1 MDYYNKNA
9 PQLFRQ
15 YESLPVE
22 KVHEPWLKLLPEQ
35 PGLACDIGAGSGRDA
50 RWLATQGWDVVAVE
64 PATELRLQGER
75 QNVLPASSASIKS
88 SGSVT
93 WLDDT
98 LPELKKLRALDQRF
112 NLILISAVWMH
123 MPAAQH
129 QRAMRIVS
137 ELLAPGGLLVITLRN
152 GPDDHDRF
160 FPVSAD
166 DVIALAQDRALISK
180 YRSRGDDLQRA
191 DIEWDSLV
199 FQLPDDGSG
208 SLPLLRHIIVNDNKA
223 ASYKLGLLRVLI
235 RIAEGAPGMV
245 TRRTDDWVE
254 IPFGLVGLYWIK
266 TYLPL
271 VLRHNLVQAPKA
283 DHRNQT
289 GYGWAKP
296 QHFYSLQDQ
305 SAYDL
310 RIGASFNAETSKR
323 LRGAIHDACLN
334 IKNMPAKYITYPGQ
348 SRQVFECETRTFRH
362 RDSSWQIT
370 KESLQHFGSFRIP
383 AQLWQT
389 MSQYACW
396 LEPAI
401 LNEWVK
407 LMQSWRAEYSLSV
420 YSNVFQWIEADRDTS
435 KVRNRFQQL
444 QNEGKPLHC
453 VWTEKMLGNERY
465 AIDHCFPWSRWLNND
480 LWNLMPTTE
489 KANSAKADKLPSAA
503 LMHYSKKL
511 IVDWWQQAYLD
522 DNSLQ
527 QQFFVEAQSALPLL
541 DDNAKTLEPVFHAM
555 QHQRAR
561 LKANQQ
567 LAEWG
572 YLRSR

>member
-1 MDYYNKNA
+1 MDYYNTNA
-9 PQLFRQ
+9 DQLFHR
-15 YESLPVE
+15 YESLQSAR
-22 KVHEPWLKLLPEQ
+22 VHERWLSLLPTQ
-35 PGLACDIGAGSGRDA
+35 AGQACDIGAGSGRDA
-50 RWLATQGWDVVAVE
+50 RWLAAQGWDVVAVE
-64 PATELRLQGER
+64 PSHLRELAAETVDAQTPVTELSKTG
-75 QNVLPASSASIKS
+75 SI
-88 SGSVT
+88 T
-93 WLDDT
+93 WLDDS

-112 NLILISAVWMH
+112 DLILMSAVWMH
-123 MPAAQH
+123 LPASQH

-137 ELLAPGGLLVITLRN
+137 ELLAPGGLLVISLRQGEDN
-152 GPDDHDRF
+152 NKRF
-160 FPVSAD
+160 YPVSAE
-166 DVIALAQDRALISK
+166 DVIALAHQRALINK
-180 YRSRGDDLQRA
+180 HQSRGA
-191 DIEWDSLV
+191 DSVRPEIEWDYLV
-199 FQLPDDGSG
+199 FQLPDDGTG
-208 SLPLLRHIIVNDNKA
+208 SLPLLRHIIVNDNKS

-245 TRRTDDWVE
+245 IKRTDDWVE

-271 VLRHNLVQAPKA
+271 VLKHNLIQAPKA
-283 DHRNQT
+283 DHRQKT

-310 RIGASFNAETSKR
+310 RIGARFDAETAKR
-323 LRGAIHDACLN
+323 LRGAIQDACLN
-334 IKNMPAKYITYPGQ
+334 IKKMPATFITYPGQ
-348 SRQVFECETRTFRH
+348 NRQVFECETRTVRH
-362 RDSSWQIT
+362 KKNSWQIT
-370 KESLQHFGSFRIP
+370 KESLQQFGTFRIP
-383 AQLWQT
+383 AHLWQT

-407 LMQSWRAEYSLSV
+407 LMQSWRAEYNLNV
-420 YSNVFQWIEADRDTS
+420 YNNVFQWIDADRDTS
-435 KVRNRFQQL
+435 TTRDRFKQL
-444 QNEGKPLHC
+444 QKNGATLQC
-453 VWTEKMLGNERY
+453 VWTEQALHNERF

-480 LWNLMPTTE
+480 LWNLLPTTQQ
-489 KANSAKADKLPSAA
+489 ANSAKGDKLPSAA
-503 LMHYSKKL
+503 LLQHSQIL
-511 IVDWWQQAYLD
+511 IVDWWRQAYLD

-527 QQFFVEAQSALPLL
+527 QQFFIEAQSALPLL
-541 DDNAKTLEPVFHAM
+541 DDNTKKLEPVFHAM